1 MEGDITI
8 EDITKEVESAST
20 NFEKTNTELKRK
32 YLIWN
37 INAFNILAYYRIL
50 KIKRINRNST

>member
-20 NFEKTNTELKRK
+20 NFEKTNTELK
-32 YLIWN
+32 IN
-37 INAFNILAYYRIL
+37 IHKCQI
-50 KIKRINRNST
+50 